1 MRNLILSPWTI
12 KSWNKKIPET
22 MALSNFEK
30 HKLNFVCLCFYHHH
44 HHHHFMGTNMCQM
57 RGGWENN
64 EDKYLVQ
71 DMRQYEQMMRMY
83 VSSQGPRPGFMTQ
96 VNNVWNLWVLSQKKC
111 KNNRC
116 CLLVIQGWYI
126 SRVRRVFQLRVGSG
140 LGIEKIFRVGSG
152 WVPGICIKYQVN
164 WVLWGIEIL
173 IGYSLSISLISYTF

>member
-1 MRNLILSPWTI
+1 
-12 KSWNKKIPET
+12 

-126 SRVRRVFQLRVGSG
+126 SRVRRVFQLRVG
-140 LGIEKIFRVGSG
+140 LGYWKNISG
-152 WVPGICIKYQVN
+152 WVGLGTGYLYQIPIQLGI
-164 WVLWGIEIL
+164 
-173 IGYSLSISLISYTF
+173 IGYCNLEREFAEYLPLGKTSIKKKRFLLGIARIT